1 MDYAR
6 GVPRHLGRNSLKKE
20 NIYGVLRSISFHNFS
35 FLCFCCWHHRPRV
48 PHAPRF
54 SSGGRRTVDRS
65 KRAVGRSPVTIVL
78 FGSFTF
84 RFYRL
89 LFFSTVS
96 QRYDVLLYTRSII
109 VLKSSSSSSSSIS
122 STANKTVPPGAC
134 G

>member
-1 MDYAR
+1 M
-6 GVPRHLGRNSLKKE
+6 
-20 NIYGVLRSISFHNFS
+20 
-35 FLCFCCWHHRPRV
+35 

-109 VLKSSSSSSSSIS
+109 VLKSSSSSSSSSSSIS